1 VIPLKDNIR
10 LAHVPII
17 TIALVLANIVAYLL
31 ASSHGGSIISGPTN
45 ETLVHSG
52 AIPYEFAHLDQH
64 CDLGLSG
71 FGQRVLCTGQAGV
84 AGTPGP
90 QPPTWETAFTAMFLQ
105 TNVLVLAIAVL
116 FLTIFATTVEN
127 AMGRARFACFYLLGG
142 LTALAVQ
149 IALAPNSSDPTLGAA
164 GAIAAV
170 LGAYIVLYPRAR
182 ILTVAIVPFFL
193 GPVEVPAWAM
203 VVLWFAIEAALGAL
217 GLTAPLGASS
227 AITYYA
233 QIGGVS
239 FGLLVVRAFAPR
251 RSVELA
257 AGH

>member
-1 VIPLKDNIR
+1 
-10 LAHVPII
+10 
-17 TIALVLANIVAYLL
+17 
-31 ASSHGGSIISGPTN
+31 
-45 ETLVHSG
+45 
-52 AIPYEFAHLDQH
+52 
-64 CDLGLSG
+64 
-71 FGQRVLCTGQAGV
+71 
-84 AGTPGP
+84 
-90 QPPTWETAFTAMFLQ
+90 
-105 TNVLVLAIAVL
+105 
-116 FLTIFATTVEN
+116 
-127 AMGRARFACFYLLGG
+127 
-142 LTALAVQ
+142 VQ

-227 AITYYA
+227 AITFYA
-233 QIGGVS
+233 QIGGVA